1 MIKINGYLKFEK
13 KKVMLFLY
21 VTAFHLH
28 SHTALIAFV
37 LFYWQLHFTDAEIRS
52 NALAVISAVKSHR
65 VAKKGKDTL
74 DDLKQR
80 DVVTGC
86 M

>member
-1 MIKINGYLKFEK
+1 M
-13 KKVMLFLY
+13 
-21 VTAFHLH
+21 
-28 SHTALIAFV
+28 
-37 LFYWQLHFTDAEIRS
+37 
-52 NALAVISAVKSHR
+52 ISAVKSHR

-86 M
+86 MWHCNLDPTILMAGNAYD